1 MYHWSNYNYKQA
13 RKRMS
18 LLIFLGILSFVG
30 AQTTILHV
38 ASSLAPPIPP
48 IVKEVVQPIM
58 ADLILL
64 PKPDSALPLRP
75 STESLLRIVLMGFI
89 VKGGSQTISFAYKKS
104 TKILKGACKRLQK
117 KFKKNE
123 EDEKKIN
130 GN

>member
-1 MYHWSNYNYKQA
+1 
-13 RKRMS
+13 MS

-48 IVKEVVQPIM
+48 VVKEIVQPIV

-89 VKGGSQTISFAYKKS
+89 VRGGGQTIAFTYKKS
-104 TKILKGACKRLQK
+104 SQVLKGTCRRLQK
-117 KFKKNE
+117 RFKKKD
-123 EDEKKIN
+123 EDDKKIN
-130 GN
+130 GK